1 MLFDWTT
8 LLAAFGGGLFA
19 AAIGTLPSFV
29 FTGVLVLVG
38 TAVAASGGG
47 TEMLTHVAFGP
58 VFGPHIAFGGGAAA
72 TAYAYR
78 RGLIPSGRDI
88 ALPLMGIGRPDV
100 LIIGGCFGMLG
111 YLLNAGWQFAGLG
124 PRTDTI
130 AMTVVVSAMVA
141 RLVFGRTPLASRQF
155 RPNEKSNWVRHQERP
170 TQFVTI
176 GLGVGLLSAFVALT
190 FGADRGGD
198 VLGFGIAAASLVFA
212 QFGLKTPVTHH
223 MALPAAVAALT
234 TGDIVVG
241 TAFGIVGAFAGEG
254 FSRVFHQHGDT
265 HIDPARGRNRDHDRA
280 DPDHLAGRTD
290 VGLDPRETSAAR
302 TWLQR

>member
-1 MLFDWTT
+1 MPFDWTT

-72 TAYAYR
+72 TAYAHR

-88 ALPLMGIGRPDV
+88 ALPLMGVGRPDV

-170 TQFVTI
+170 AQFVTI

-198 VLGFGIAAASLVFA
+198 VLGFGIAAVSLVFA
-212 QFGLKTPVTHH
+212 QFGLKVPVTHH
-223 MALPAAVAALT
+223 MALPAAVAALA
-234 TGDIVVG
+234 TGDLVVG

-265 HIDPARGRNRDHDRA
+265 HIDPPA
-280 DPDHLAGRTD
+280 AGIAITTALIRIIWP
-290 VGLDPRETSAAR
+290 VAPM
-302 TWLQR
+302 